1 MHQAHLQKVDVIV
14 VGQYLIS
21 FIFESINVKDLCD
34 KALIN
39 RRTFCS
45 LDELLYELQEEL
57 SNRFFELTKDY
68 DHISD
73 ADKIIRVYFE
83 ITNENPVFEVINN
96 NTNLDYIRMQL
107 NNKVGQKANNNFK
120 SLEKYD
126 IFTRKLIITYYNT
139 ATSNLYRQWCKDG
152 KKLSLEHVINLATA
166 LIQNGLNG
174 IITN

>member
-1 MHQAHLQKVDVIV
+1 M
-14 VGQYLIS
+14 QYLLIYIHYLIY

-83 ITNENPVFEVINN
+83 ITNENPVFEVIN
-96 NTNLDYIRMQL
+96 R
-107 NNKVGQKANNNFK
+107 
-120 SLEKYD
+120 
-126 IFTRKLIITYYNT
+126 
-139 ATSNLYRQWCKDG
+139 LYKNAI
-152 KKLSLEHVINLATA
+152 K
-166 LIQNGLNG
+166 
-174 IITN
+174 

>member
-1 MHQAHLQKVDVIV
+1 M
-14 VGQYLIS
+14 
-21 FIFESINVKDLCD
+21 
-34 KALIN
+34 
-39 RRTFCS
+39 
-45 LDELLYELQEEL
+45 LYELQEEF

-83 ITNENPVFEVINN
+83 ITNETPVFEVINN

-152 KKLSLEHVINLATA
+152 MKLSLEHVINLATA

-174 IITN
+174 IITNQMSLTYNFT